1 MQNILPNIPC
11 KLVNIVW
18 IERGILLTIIYNILI
33 KYNILLNKIIIID
46 IYTYRNFLKKIFP
59 NLTFKKFIKHNKAN
73 FYFNIRNIIKK
84 QDIIIDYLANYDYF
98 IQTKK
103 ISLLPW
109 FDMNDIIISYEYDLN
124 EKKNVN
130 QTKHFIIDFCKCRRG
145 NYNNKLWDSYIEN
158 YVFNKYY
165 LFNKQININIIINIF
180 NNFIKSNYTNT
191 VIEYPKI
198 YYIEKNNNLIP
209 QITTKQ
215 KSNIISNLNIQTPI
229 KQELTNIKYNNLD
242 INDIK
247 KVDINKKC
255 ALNELLELINNNIEV
270 INKTI

>member
-1 MQNILPNIPC
+1 MQHILPNIPC
-11 KLVNIVW
+11 RLVNIVW

-46 IYTYRNFLKKIFP
+46 IHSYRIFLKKIFP

-103 ISLLPW
+103 ISLIPW
-109 FDMNDIIISYEYDLN
+109 FDMNDIIISYEYNLN

-130 QTKHFIIDFCKCRRG
+130 QTKDFIIDFCKCRRG
-145 NYNNKLWDSYIEN
+145 NYNNKLWDIYIEN

-165 LFNKQININIIINIF
+165 LLNKQININIVINIF
-180 NNFIKSNYTNT
+180 NDFIKSNYTNT

-209 QITTKQ
+209 QITNMQIPTKENPSI
-215 KSNIISNLNIQTPI
+215 KSNS
-229 KQELTNIKYNNLD
+229 D

-247 KVDINKKC
+247 KVDVNKNC
-255 ALNELLELINNNIEV
+255 ALNELLELINNNMDV
-270 INKTI
+270 INRII